1 MARKLILSIDGGG
14 IRGIIP
20 ACALVRLEQLTGKP
34 ARETFAFAA
43 GTSTGALIGAAVAAG
58 LPATRILDIYLN
70 RAREIFSPAPPWNT
84 AKRVVFGSMYCTA
97 TLRRVLAEEL
107 GEASGWTLNDSPIDL
122 LISAKRVSD
131 GKPWYF
137 VRDNPKNSK
146 TTGRLN
152 LVDCATA
159 SAAAPTYFEP
169 LPMQDPVSGAL
180 VDGGVGVTGNPVY
193 QACVEAFY
201 YHDSYVPA
209 ETVVVSLGTGRYIS
223 VQDPA
228 GLLGWLTWVLDTV
241 LQAPEEQQTE
251 IVKRHFVPQGLI
263 LYRRD
268 FTLRENIPMDDVGS
282 IHKLRGYGEEFAKDV
297 PWEEI
302 LALC

>member
-34 ARETFAFAA
+34 ARETFSFAA
-43 GTSTGALIGAAVAAG
+43 GTSTGALISAAVAAG
-58 LPATRILDIYLN
+58 LPATQILDIYLN
-70 RAREIFSPAPPWNT
+70 RTRQIFSPGPPWNT
-84 AKRVVFGSMYCTA
+84 AKRVVTGSMYSAA
-97 TLRRVLAEEL
+97 TLHRVLAQEL
-107 GEASGWTLNDSPIDL
+107 GEASEWALNDSPIDL
-122 LISAKRVSD
+122 LISAMRVSD

-137 VRDNPKNSK
+137 VRDNAKNSK
-146 TTGRLN
+146 VTGSLN

-169 LPMQDPVSGAL
+169 WPMQDPVSGKL

-201 YHDSYVPA
+201 YHDGYVPA
-209 ETVVVSLGTGRYIS
+209 ETTVVSLGTGRYIS
-223 VQDPA
+223 VENPA

-251 IVKRHFVPQGLI
+251 IVARHFVPEGLK
-263 LYRRD
+263 LYRHD
-268 FTLRENIPMDDVGS
+268 FTMQEDIPMDDVGS

-302 LALC
+302 LAVS